1 MSVLDIACHYV
12 SSSSSSASVFI
23 CRNLN
28 VPRSGSYLTYT
39 NLKDGD
45 CTLWTF
51 YPAVSHH
58 YLKRAMASMASHGFT
73 EASTQV
79 LITKKCSVHR
89 ALAASHPYV
98 LVFWRVVWNTSCNPA
113 ALEVSCFLIST
124 AWRTLWIK
132 KNEENISDR
141 WAVCLQCVA
150 IPPSASPGVGAWDT
164 AEVSL
169 FKSMNHHSLVL
180 NTGHRAAVDLSCSY
194 RWTIMTRQ

>member
-1 MSVLDIACHYV
+1 MEI
-12 SSSSSSASVFI
+12 
-23 CRNLN
+23 
-28 VPRSGSYLTYT
+28 VPSEH
-39 NLKDGD
+39 
-45 CTLWTF
+45 F

-132 KNEENISDR
+132 KNEEKISDR

-150 IPPSASPGVGAWDT
+150 IPPSLPGVGAWDT

-180 NTGHRAAVDLSCSY
+180 NTGHRAAVDLSCSC
-194 RWTIMTRQ
+194 RWKIMTRH

>member
-1 MSVLDIACHYV
+1 MSVVDIACHYV
-12 SSSSSSASVFI
+12 SSSSSASVFI
-23 CRNLN
+23 CRSLN

-89 ALAASHPYV
+89 ALTASHPYV

-132 KNEENISDR
+132 KTKKKSATDGQCAYNVWQSLHLPVLELGLGTPLRSPSSNLWITIVWFSTR
-141 WAVCLQCVA
+141 GTGLQWTSAVHTVERLW
-150 IPPSASPGVGAWDT
+150 PDS
-164 AEVSL
+164 
-169 FKSMNHHSLVL
+169 N
-180 NTGHRAAVDLSCSY
+180 
-194 RWTIMTRQ
+194 